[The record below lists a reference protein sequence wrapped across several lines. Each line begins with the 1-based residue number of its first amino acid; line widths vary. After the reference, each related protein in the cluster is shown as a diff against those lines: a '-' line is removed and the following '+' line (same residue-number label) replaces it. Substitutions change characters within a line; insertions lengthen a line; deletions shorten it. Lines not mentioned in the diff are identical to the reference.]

1 MSGSNDNSEKLY
13 GNSMEKRV
21 TGAWSKVYFLGFSL
35 YSISFGLI
43 FLFAGSF
50 FWDDWLN
57 YFDRESSEVRGSLAF
72 SGFNPLRLIFE
83 GALIEVLPSGLQLGS
98 FCCFVIAAVSLA
110 RILKYIPFL
119 TNTESQALFLLFL
132 LLPVNSARASMT
144 IFMYSFSYAS
154 FFAGWWLFMMHRK
167 WWTLIMSSVL
177 FLLSFDTASFML
189 FMVVPLGVALLS
201 KKFSLENILSWL
213 KKNLVFIL
221 LPIAYWFVEPRLNPT
236 LDATRLAYWTPTI
249 GGVSRALLLGV
260 SICVPFLVFAIRFN
274 WRYNTH
280 RSGIQVA
287 VGLFITWLGMFP
299 YMALGHFPNLNALL
313 IGFVPGASDWDSRHQ
328 LLMPLGLGL
337 VIVGVLNFLNPAR
350 LWAGVLV
357 VCGLSTVLNLTF
369 SQEYYLDSI
378 KTQRII
384 EAFRSNPDVKEF
396 DMALI
401 DDQAL
406 RFNARGRAIRSYEWD
421 YMLKAANP
429 GLQQT
434 TDVLRYVDCNVM
446 DPDAIIVIQASNG
459 KLETLLTR
467 NPGITVSV
475 QKISVCNK

>member
-1 MSGSNDNSEKLY
+1 MENSANRSPHRIYLAAGLLY
-13 GNSMEKRV
+13 FTSYGLML
-21 TGAWSKVYFLGFSL
+21 A
-35 YSISFGLI
+35 YSSTY
-43 FLFAGSF
+43 
-50 FWDDWLN
+50 FWDDWFN
-57 YFDRESSEVRGSLAF
+57 YFGMTSREVRNSTGPF
-72 SGFNPLRLIFE
+72 SGFSPVRLVAE
-83 GALIEVLPSGLQLGS
+83 GWMAEFFPSSFRVLSFIWFPIAAFCLFKTLLGS
-98 FCCFVIAAVSLA
+98 RFLDRTEVFAIA
-110 RILKYIPFL
+110 
-119 TNTESQALFLLFL
+119 LLFL
-132 LLPVNSARASMT
+132 ILPVNSARASMT
-144 IFMYSFSYAS
+144 IFMYSTSYCA
-154 FFAGWWLFMMHRK
+154 FFVGWWLFSLKRR
-167 WWTLIMSSVL
+167 WWTLLLSL
-177 FLLSFDTASFML
+177 GFFLMSFDTASF
-189 FMVVPLGVALLS
+189 
-201 KKFSLENILSWL
+201 
-213 KKNLVFIL
+213 LVFMAIPL
-221 LPIAYWFVEPRLNPT
+221 LHSYFEHREKGGPFKTWIKRNFVFVLSPIAYWFIEPIINPT
-236 LDATRLAYWTPTI
+236 LDSVRAAYYTPSLSGILRGLVVGMLVALIAGFFVLIRGWRYGTHR
-249 GGVSRALLLGV
+249 GGV
-260 SICVPFLVFAIRFN
+260 
-274 WRYNTH
+274 
-280 RSGIQVA
+280 QVL
-287 VGLFITWLGMFP
+287 VGLLITWLGMFP

-384 EAFRSNPDVKEF
+384 EAFRLNPDVKEF

-429 GLQQT
+429 GLDQT

>member
-1 MSGSNDNSEKLY
+1 
-13 GNSMEKRV
+13 
-21 TGAWSKVYFLGFSL
+21 
-35 YSISFGLI
+35 
-43 FLFAGSF
+43 
-50 FWDDWLN
+50 
-57 YFDRESSEVRGSLAF
+57 
-72 SGFNPLRLIFE
+72 
-83 GALIEVLPSGLQLGS
+83 
-98 FCCFVIAAVSLA
+98 
-110 RILKYIPFL
+110 
-119 TNTESQALFLLFL
+119 
-132 LLPVNSARASMT
+132 
-144 IFMYSFSYAS
+144 
-154 FFAGWWLFMMHRK
+154 
-167 WWTLIMSSVL
+167 
-177 FLLSFDTASFML
+177 LS
-189 FMVVPLGVALLS
+189 
-201 KKFSLENILSWL
+201 
-213 KKNLVFIL
+213 
-221 LPIAYWFVEPRLNPT
+221 PIAYWFIEPIINPT
-236 LDATRLAYWTPTI
+236 LDSVRAAYYTPSMSGI
-249 GGVSRALLLGV
+249 IRG
-260 SICVPFLVFAIRFN
+260 LVVGMLVTLIAGYFVLIRG
-274 WRYNTH
+274 WRYGTH
-280 RSGIQVA
+280 RGGLQVL
-287 VGLFITWLGMFP
+287 VGLLITWLGMFP

-384 EAFRSNPDVKEF
+384 EAFRSDPDVKEF

-459 KLETLLTR
+459 KLKTLLTR

>member
-1 MSGSNDNSEKLY
+1 MNKTNSHSLK
-13 GNSMEKRV
+13 MV
-21 TGAWSKVYFLGFSL
+21 FLIAGSL
-35 YSISFGLI
+35 YFIGYGLM
-43 FLFAGSF
+43 FAYTSAY
-50 FWDDWLN
+50 FWDDWFN
-57 YFDRESSEVRGSLAF
+57 YFDVSLNEFRRSTGPF
-72 SGFNPLRLIFE
+72 SGYNPIRVLFEGYLAENIPSLFRLLIFVLYPISAIFLLSVLKRATSLFPKE
-83 GALIEVLPSGLQLGS
+83 YYAL
-98 FCCFVIAAVSLA
+98 A
-110 RILKYIPFL
+110 
-119 TNTESQALFLLFL
+119 LLFL
-132 LLPVNSARASMT
+132 LIPVNSSRTSMT
-144 IFMYSFSYAS
+144 HLGYAMTHCA
-154 FFAGWWLFMMHRK
+154 FFVGWWLFSLKRR
-167 WWTLIMSSVL
+167 WWTFILSL
-177 FLLSFDTASFML
+177 GFFLMSFDTASF
-189 FMVVPLGVALLS
+189 
-201 KKFSLENILSWL
+201 
-213 KKNLVFIL
+213 LVFMAIPL
-221 LPIAYWFVEPRLNPT
+221 LHSYFEHREKGGPFVTWIKRNFVFVLSPIAYWFIEPIINPT
-236 LDATRLAYWTPTI
+236 LDSVRAAYYTPSLSGI
-249 GGVSRALLLGV
+249 IRG
-260 SICVPFLVFAIRFN
+260 LVVGMLVTLIAGYFVLIRG
-274 WRYNTH
+274 WRYGTH
-280 RSGIQVA
+280 RGGLQVL
-287 VGLFITWLGMFP
+287 VGLLITWLGMFP

-350 LWAGVLV
+350 LWAGVLI

-384 EAFRSNPDVKEF
+384 EAFRLNPDVKEF

-429 GLQQT
+429 GLEQT

>member
-1 MSGSNDNSEKLY
+1 MRKNLIEARSNPYL
-13 GNSMEKRV
+13 
-21 TGAWSKVYFLGFSL
+21 LGIFL
-35 YSISFGLI
+35 YSISFGLV
-43 FLFAGSF
+43 FVFAGSF

-57 YFDRESSEVRGSLAF
+57 YFNRESSEVQGSLAF
-72 SGFNPLRLIFE
+72 SGFNPIRLIFE
-83 GALIEVLPSGLQLGS
+83 GALNESFTPGLQLGS
-98 FCCFVIAAVSLA
+98 FFCFLIAAVSIVQ
-110 RILKYIPFL
+110 ILKHVPL
-119 TNTESQALFLLFL
+119 LSNTESGAIFLLFL

-144 IFMYSFSYAS
+144 IFMYSFSYAC
-154 FFAGWWLFMMHRK
+154 FFVGWWLFIINRK
-167 WWTLIMSSVL
+167 WWTLLMSSAL
-177 FLLSFDTASFML
+177 FLFSFDTASFML
-189 FMVVPLGVALLS
+189 YLAVPLIAS
-201 KKFSLENILSWL
+201 ILSIKLSFENYSVWL
-213 KKNLVFIL
+213 RKNFVFIL

-236 LDATRLAYWTPTI
+236 LDATRLAYWTPTLGSI
-249 GGVSRALLLGV
+249 SRALLLGALIFLPF
-260 SICVPFLVFAIRFN
+260 SIFLVRFR
-274 WRYNTH
+274 WRYSTH
-280 RSGIQVA
+280 RGGIQVF
-287 VGLFITWLGMFP
+287 VGLLITWLGMFP

-337 VIVGVLNFLNPAR
+337 VIVGVLNFLNPVR

-429 GLQQT
+429 GLDQT